1 MYNKAILY
9 LKTVKTY
16 SENDSTTDIPTIKDH
31 HKNSRII
38 AVDKL
43 HRRELYSFFITNVE
57 HQLCH
62 KLTLIN
68 FFQMKFGGSFCLE
81 MLLLIVIKQL
91 SI

>member
-1 MYNKAILY
+1 MYNKVILY

-43 HRRELYSFFITNVE
+43 HRRELCSFFITNVE

>member
-1 MYNKAILY
+1 MKRH
-9 LKTVKTY
+9 
-16 SENDSTTDIPTIKDH
+16 SENDSTTDILTIKDH

-43 HRRELYSFFITNVE
+43 HRRELHSFFITNVE